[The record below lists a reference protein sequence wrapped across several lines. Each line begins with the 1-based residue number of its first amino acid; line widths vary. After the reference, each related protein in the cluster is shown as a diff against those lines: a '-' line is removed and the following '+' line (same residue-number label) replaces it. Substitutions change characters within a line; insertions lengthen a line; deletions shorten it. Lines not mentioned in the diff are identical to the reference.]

1 MLYGVVY
8 DITQDRRRNQVF
20 KTMKRFGVAKQRSY
34 FECSL
39 DDKEL
44 EKMVEV
50 LKKLIDPET
59 DRLKVLPLHENI
71 KEKAVSLGRRDDF
84 FEEEEVIV
92 I

>member
-8 DITQDRRRNQVF
+8 DITQDRRGNKIF
-20 KTMKRFGVAKQRSY
+20 KTMKKFGVAKQRSY

-44 EKMVEV
+44 GKMVEV
-50 LKKLIDPET
+50 LKTLIDPET

-71 KEKAVSLGRRDDF
+71 YEKAVSLGIGDDF
-84 FEEEEVIV
+84 FEEEDVI
-92 I
+92 II